1 MFLPQGLFSLALA
14 VAGSPVSR
22 GMAINAGTMAVP
34 GWLSPS
40 CVYWAVLLDPGWVPQ
55 VPHRSRALVLGGG
68 LTPCPE
74 FPMYSVVVKDIFREK
89 VIVPSSGAAVPQGPS
104 RAGGPD
110 VAQKPKL
117 GTLLVKEG

>member
-40 CVYWAVLLDPGWVPQ
+40 CVYWAVLLDPGR
-55 VPHRSRALVLGGG
+55 VPHRSHALVLGGG

-74 FPMYSVVVKDIFREK
+74 SEFPMYSVVVKDILRKK
-89 VIVPSSGAAVPQGPS
+89 VTVPSSGAAVPQGPS

>member
-22 GMAINAGTMAVP
+22 GVAINAGTMAVP

-40 CVYWAVLLDPGWVPQ
+40 CMYWAVLLDPGR
-55 VPHRSRALVLGGG
+55 VPHQSCALVLGGG